1 MSAEDTRRDEP
12 WSAFRSVVRYAFPL
26 LLLLSIAF
34 VVTVYLDYKG
44 VIDIY
49 PKSQQVYVCAVCGR
63 KVALHQLL
71 GLQWQRYE
79 DARSPDYCSLF
90 VGDHEHVL
98 VEDTDDGSIII
109 FAPRGHDV
117 PMADPYVLKALPVLE
132 GTPYLEPVVK
142 ALCDV
147 DNHYAYVA
155 RDVLTLETLALFH
168 PDCPPTRPRLDQW
181 WQENKQYFEIEH
193 DPQKAVPRLEGIA
206 SQLHPGAYGARQTLE
221 YHKRYGVPTTGAWAK
236 RNAQRSTA
244 PRGEMR
250 K

>member
-1 MSAEDTRRDEP
+1 MSAEDAHHDEP
-12 WSAFRSVVRYAFPL
+12 WSAFRGIVRYAFPL
-26 LLLLSIAF
+26 LLLLSTGF

-44 VIDIY
+44 AIDIY

-63 KVALHQLL
+63 KVGLHQLL
-71 GLQWQRYE
+71 VLQWQRYE
-79 DARSPDYCSLF
+79 DARSPDYCGLF

-98 VEDTDDGSIII
+98 VEDTDDGSIIV

-147 DNHYAYVA
+147 DNYYAYVA
-155 RDVLTLETLALFH
+155 RDVLTLETLGLLRHGA
-168 PDCPPTRPRLDQW
+168 PSTRPRLDQW

-193 DPQKAVPRLEGIA
+193 DPQKAVPGLKKIA
-206 SQLHPGAYGARQTLE
+206 RQFHFGAYGARQTLG
-221 YHKRYGVPTTGAWAK
+221 YHKRYGVPTIGAWAK
-236 RNAQRSTA
+236 LSAQENPGAAR
-244 PRGEMR
+244 
-250 K
+250 